1 MARPPL
7 GKLNFRLPDSLRD
20 RAQAIADRDNVSL
33 NSVLLK
39 ALENYVPFRERQHQ
53 DQDKK
58 AQKRLQQR
66 VPRTP
71 DALLAPVPKVGAKQR
86 CPCGSG
92 LQYKRCHGMN

>member
-71 DALLAPVPKVGAKQR
+71 DALLAPVFPRWVRNSVVRAALACSTSVATG
-86 CPCGSG
+86 
-92 LQYKRCHGMN
+92 